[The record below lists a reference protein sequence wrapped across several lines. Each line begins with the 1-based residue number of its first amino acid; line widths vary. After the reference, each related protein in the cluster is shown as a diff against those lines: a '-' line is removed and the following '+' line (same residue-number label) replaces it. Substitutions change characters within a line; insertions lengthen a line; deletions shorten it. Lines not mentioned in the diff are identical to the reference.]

1 MKKLIYLAFV
11 LLVSSNI
18 FAQDTAT
25 VKPASIGLKLGLYD
39 FKQTNHT
46 EGLTKSVVNYGIQYV
61 QGVNKKVDFVANI
74 AMTSLRYPYYTS
86 LQVPNDGKF
95 KNYYAVDF
103 GFNYKFLT
111 DEHAV
116 VPYVTAGAGVGMDHM
131 SYYTAY
137 APVGG
142 GLQIKANKGSFIYLQ
157 LTHNA
162 EASPITKKHNSLSL
176 SYTFPVVSNKKPV
189 VLPPAPVQVDADN
202 DGVVDSLDKCPNQ
215 AGTAKYNGCPIPDS
229 DNDGVND
236 ELDKCP
242 NQVGTA
248 KYNGCPIPD
257 TDKDGINDEQDKCP
271 TVAGLTRY
279 AGCPIPDTD
288 KDGVNNEEDRCPTEA
303 GIAANHGCEDVQ
315 PLLNEI
321 ASNFKF
327 EVGKVVLT
335 KKTLLKLDAVV
346 TVLNKY
352 SNINLDIIGN
362 TDNTGKK
369 KINQKLSEKRAA
381 VVYAYLVKKGI
392 PATRL
397 VKQGVADTNPIDTNK
412 TKKGRAKNR
421 RTDMNAKY

>member
-1 MKKLIYLAFV
+1 MKKIIYIAFV
-11 LLVSSNI
+11 LLVSSNLI
-18 FAQDTAT
+18 AQDTAT
-25 VKPASIGLKLGLYD
+25 VKPAAIGLKLGVNY

-46 EGLTKSVVNYGIQYV
+46 EGLSKSAVIFGVQYL
-61 QGVNKKVDFVANI
+61 QGVNKHVDFVAN
-74 AMTSLRYPYYTS
+74 AGMSSLKYPYYTS
-86 LQVPNDGKF
+86 LLVRQENKF
-95 KNYYAVDF
+95 KNYFSMDF
-103 GFNYKFLT
+103 GFNYKFKT
-111 DEHAV
+111 DEQAV
-116 VPYVTAGAGVGMDHM
+116 VPYVTAGLGLGTDHF

-142 GLQIKANKGSFIYLQ
+142 GLQIKAKRGSFVFLQ

-162 EASPITKKHNSLSL
+162 EASPITKKHYNFSV

-189 VLPPAPVQVDADN
+189 LLPPAPVQVDGDN

-215 AGTAKYNGCPIPDS
+215 KGTAKYNGCPIPDT

-236 ELDKCP
+236 EQDKCP
-242 NQVGTA
+242 SQAGTA

-257 TDKDGINDEQDKCP
+257 TDKDGVNDEQDKCP
-271 TVAGLTRY
+271 TVSGLTRY

-288 KDGVNNEEDRCPTEA
+288 KDGVNDEEDKCPTEA
-303 GIAANHGCEDVQ
+303 GIAANHGCEDIQ

-321 ASNFKF
+321 ANNFKF
-327 EVGKVVLT
+327 QTGKVYLS
-335 KKTLLKLDAVV
+335 KKALVKLDAVV
-346 TVLNKY
+346 AALNKY

-362 TDNTGKK
+362 TDNIGKK
-369 KINQKLSEKRAA
+369 KLNQKLSEKRAA

-392 PATRL
+392 PAARL
-397 VKQGVADTNPIDTNK
+397 VKQGVADKNPIDSNK